1 MPLLNASLQ
10 KQVREALDGM
20 ETPVTLVVFTTDA
33 DEHACEICADTRQLV
48 EELAWLSE
56 GKITA
61 EAFDIHRDVDRATM
75 YRVDKAPAIVVL
87 GGDGGHV
94 DYGIRF
100 FGIPSGYEFATLI
113 QDVKMVSSG
122 QVELSAATEGALE
135 LITSPVHIKV
145 FVTPTCPYCPP
156 AVLLAHRLAFKS
168 ELVTADMIDASEF
181 PELADQ
187 YSVQAVP
194 KTVVNDV
201 VQIEGAVP
209 EDVFVKELAP
219 LLASSAA

>member
-10 KQVREALDGM
+10 KQVREVLDGM
-20 ETPVTLVVFTTDA
+20 VTPVTLAVFTTDA

-48 EELAWLSE
+48 EELAWLSD

-61 EAFDIHRDVDRATM
+61 EVYDIHRDVDRAAT
-75 YRVDKAPAIVVL
+75 YRVDRAPAIVVL

-100 FGIPSGYEFATLI
+100 FGIPSGYEFATLV
-113 QDVKMVSSG
+113 QDVRMVSAG
-122 QVELSAATEGALE
+122 QVQLSAATEDALKR
-135 LITSPVHIKV
+135 ITTPIHVKV
-145 FVTPTCPYCPP
+145 FVTPTCPYCPR

-168 ELVTADMIDASEF
+168 ELVTSDMIDASEF
-181 PELADQ
+181 PELADR
-187 YSVQAVP
+187 YNVRAVP

-209 EDVFVKELAP
+209 EDAFVEELTP

>member
-1 MPLLNASLQ
+1 MPLLNESLQ

-20 ETPVTLVVFTTDA
+20 VTPVTVAVFTTDA
-33 DEHACEICADTRQLV
+33 DQHACEICADTRQLV
-48 EELAWLSE
+48 EELAWLSD
-56 GKITA
+56 GKIRA
-61 EAFDIHRDVDRATM
+61 EAFDIHRDVDRAAT

-113 QDVKMVSSG
+113 EDIKMVSSG
-122 QVELSAATEGALE
+122 HVELRAATEDALK
-135 LITSPVHIKV
+135 LITTPIHVKV
-145 FVTPTCPYCPP
+145 FVTPTCPYCPR

-168 ELVTADMIDASEF
+168 ELVSADMIDASEF
-181 PELADQ
+181 PELAEQ
-187 YSVQAVP
+187 YNVHSVP

-209 EDVFVKELAP
+209 EDVFVVELTP